1 MQTQKMRHVLAS
13 CDGVCFIGC
22 SQLSHHFSNEE
33 EYFKK
38 VFDQHLLHS
47 NLHKIPSFIASHRQT
62 IMQIT
67 STNSVIPNLLQP
79 NHYKYTTV
87 LANTW
92 KRMTQHPCTYM
103 IVTGT
108 AGTGKSYLINC

>member
-1 MQTQKMRHVLAS
+1 MEFVSLDVPS
-13 CDGVCFIGC
+13 CLII
-22 SQLSHHFSNEE
+22 SQM
-33 EYFKK
+33 KK
-38 VFDQHLLHS
+38 NISKKYVFDQHLLYS
-47 NLHKIPSFIASHRQT
+47 NLHKMPSFIASHRQT